1 MGPAWAAPRP
11 ARPCPAGSGR
21 FARRCVS
28 HTTARPLCIRCRS
41 SAEVRE
47 TQPLANLVEQVTK
60 VPVRLGEAQG
70 GPIPDGT
77 RFVHD
82 FGFRLGGLADY
93 LSSSRGTSPTLRSIL
108 EP

>member
-1 MGPAWAAPRP
+1 MSRG
-11 ARPCPAGSGR
+11 AG
-21 FARRCVS
+21 
-28 HTTARPLCIRCRS
+28 
-41 SAEVRE
+41 
-47 TQPLANLVEQVTK
+47 
-60 VPVRLGEAQG
+60 
-70 GPIPDGT
+70 IPDGT